1 MSNWKMYNIEKIR
14 ADFPILSR
22 MQGKYPYT
30 YLDSGATSQKPQVV
44 IDKMR
49 DLMENYNSNIH
60 RGVHQLSGVCTD
72 MYEGAREI
80 VRNFIGAASTKE
92 IIFTSGATASLN
104 LVAHSYGERYIT
116 KGDVIVVSE
125 MEHHANIVPWQLLCE
140 RKGAEIRVLPF
151 DDNGDIILSRL
162 DEIIDKKVKIVA
174 ITEASNVLGTHPD
187 LRKIIDRAHAVGA
200 VAVVDGCQG
209 VVHGVTNVT
218 EMDCDFYAFSGHKLY
233 APTGIGV
240 LYGKEKFLEE
250 IPPYMGGGDMV
261 AHVSFVKTT
270 YAALPLKFEAGT
282 TPYLEAICLGEAIQY
297 VSAVGMNKIHDY
309 EQFLLKYAT
318 DELEKVENT
327 IIYGRSS
334 NKSPILSFNLRTI
347 HPYDVGMI
355 LDKMGV
361 AVRTGTH
368 CAEPIMTHY
377 GVTGMVRASFAMYTT
392 KEEIDHFIKAVNVA
406 VSMLK

>member
-1 MSNWKMYNIEKIR
+1 MYDIAKIR
-14 ADFPILSR
+14 ADFPILAR
-22 MQGKYPYT
+22 KQGKYPYT
-30 YLDSGATSQKPQVV
+30 YLDSGATAQKPQVV

-60 RGVHQLSGVCTD
+60 RGVHQLSGACTD
-72 MYEGAREI
+72 MYEGARET
-80 VRNFIGAASTKE
+80 VRNFIGAGSVKE

-104 LVAHSYGERYIT
+104 LVAHSYGERYIK
-116 KGDVIVVSE
+116 KGDVIVISE

-140 RKGAEIRVLPF
+140 RKGATIRVLPF
-151 DDNGDIILSRL
+151 NDNG
-162 DEIIDKKVKIVA
+162 EIIMDNLDTIIDESVKIVA

-187 LRKIIDRAHAVGA
+187 LRRIIDRAHAVGA

-209 VVHGVTNVT
+209 VVHGVTDVT
-218 EMDCDFYAFSGHKLY
+218 AMDCDFYAFSGHKLY

-240 LYGKEKFLEE
+240 LYGKQKFLEE

-261 AHVSFVKTT
+261 AHVTFEKTT

-282 TPYLEAICLGEAIQY
+282 TPFLEAICLGEAIQY
-297 VSAVGMNKIHDY
+297 ISGIGMCSIQQY
-309 EQFLLKYAT
+309 EHELLKYLT
-318 DELEKVENT
+318 KELEKVEE
-327 IIYGRSS
+327 IKIYGISS
-334 NKSPILSFNLRTI
+334 NKSPIVSFNVEKI
-347 HPYDVGMI
+347 HPYDIGMI

-368 CAEPIMTHY
+368 CAEPTMTHF
-377 GVTGMVRASFAMYTT
+377 GVTGMVRASLAMYTT
-392 KEEIDHFIKAVNVA
+392 KEDIDNFIKAVKIA